1 MKKLITL
8 LFTIII
14 TYSAHAQISNPSFEN
29 WDASA
34 GYNVPVGWK
43 TADSVT
49 NLVGVLTCEQGTP
62 GFSGSYYLK
71 LTSKNIP
78 ATSGAAAGIAVSGNI
93 DFTTYLPTSGFAFSG
108 RPSSLTG
115 EWQYAS
121 SAANDSGVIAIGLT
135 KWNSSLQKRD
145 TVGYADYKLT
155 GSVTTWTPFSVPIYY
170 LTGEYPDTAI
180 IYLASSGV
188 NAANGS
194 YLYIDTLAFSGS
206 VPTGV
211 ASINNTHP
219 LISLY
224 PNPNSSLFTVNISSD
239 VTEMTQIIIT
249 NMFGDKVKEIT
260 TSTNTSVDIQL
271 NESAGIYFINATTA
285 HAKLSEKITIIK

>member
-1 MKKLITL
+1 MLITLWNTYRSSYIYILVNRITIATFTPKSGKMNKLITL
-8 LFTIII
+8 LLTILINY
-14 TYSAHAQISNPSFEN
+14 TAHAQIPNPSFES

-49 NLVGVLTCEQGTP
+49 NLVGVLTSEQGSP
-62 GFSGSYYLK
+62 GYSGNYYLK
-71 LTSKNIP
+71 LTSKTIP

-121 SAANDSGVIAIGLT
+121 AAANDSGVIAIGLT

-155 GSVTTWTPFSVPIYY
+155 GSVTTWTPFSVSIYY

-206 VPTGV
+206 VPTGIT
-211 ASINNTHP
+211 SINNVHS
-219 LISLY
+219 LISVY
-224 PNPNSSLFTVNISSD
+224 PNPNNSLFTVNISSD
-239 VTEMTQIIIT
+239 VTEMAQKTLT
-249 NMFGDKVKEIT
+249 NKYNSYETKVI
-260 TSTNTSVDIQL
+260 DL
-271 NESAGIYFINATTA
+271 
-285 HAKLSEKITIIK
+285 

>member
-14 TYSAHAQISNPSFEN
+14 THSANAQIPNASFES

-49 NLVGVLTCEQGTP
+49 NLVGVLTCQQGSP
-62 GFSGSYYLK
+62 GYSGNYYLK
-71 LTSKNIP
+71 LTSKTIP

-93 DFTTYLPTSGFAFSG
+93 DFTTYLPTSGFAFSN

-121 SAANDSGVIAIGLT
+121 AAANDSGVIAIGLT

-145 TVGYADYKLT
+145 TVGFADYKLI

-211 ASINNTHP
+211 ISINNFHY
-219 LISLY
+219 LISVY
-224 PNPNSSLFTVNISSD
+224 PNPNNGLFTVYISSD
-239 VTEMTQIIIT
+239 ITETAQFVIT
-249 NMFGDKVKEIT
+249 NMFGEKVEEIT
-260 TSTNTSVDIQL
+260 AATNAPLNIQL
-271 NESAGIYFINATTA
+271 NEPAGIYFINATTT
-285 HAKLSEKITIIK
+285 HARLSEKITIIK